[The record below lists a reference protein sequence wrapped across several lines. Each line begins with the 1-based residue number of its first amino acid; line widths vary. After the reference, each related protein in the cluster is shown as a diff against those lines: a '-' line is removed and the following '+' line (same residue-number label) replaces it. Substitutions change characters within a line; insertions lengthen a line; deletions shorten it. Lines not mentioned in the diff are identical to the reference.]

1 MLDLSMYQILSF
13 NLIYQNV
20 ICQTK
25 KEKNFSVPIKVEY
38 DKSFKKAYGDKSLF
52 AVRGLLAIVQ
62 NIFRWSSWK
71 VKLNFRLVTEIRY
84 NKLKSFELE
93 EYLGKPHNV
102 MCVKM

>member
-1 MLDLSMYQILSF
+1 M
-13 NLIYQNV
+13 
-20 ICQTK
+20 
-25 KEKNFSVPIKVEY
+25 
-38 DKSFKKAYGDKSLF
+38 AYGDKSLF

-84 NKLKSFELE
+84 NKLKSFELK
-93 EYLGKPHNV
+93 EYLGKSHQI